1 MIFQRPIR
9 ARQRPR
15 RFFVLVI
22 ILATLAACGKY
33 EADPFRNNL
42 EIYRTDNSFEDV
54 VGRMKKLV
62 RGSKWLSWMTRTMR
76 CFEMG
81 ETAQQWRLV
90 CGLTLGGPTTDP
102 SNPGFRYDR
111 WLIVNR
117 LENGSEILTTK
128 ATYLWSG
135 RKHPNQEI
143 FDKIGIKAQRVG
155 TRKRG

>member
-1 MIFQRPIR
+1 MVIQHPMH
-9 ARQRPR
+9 ARPR
-15 RFFVLVI
+15 PCRFLVLAM
-22 ILATLAACGKY
+22 ILAKLTACGKY
-33 EADPFRNNL
+33 EADPYRNSL

-54 VGRMKKLV
+54 VSRMKKLV
-62 RGSKWLSWMTRTMR
+62 RGSNWLSWMTRTMR
-76 CFEMG
+76 CFEVG

-117 LENGSEILTTK
+117 LDNGSEILTTK

-135 RKHPNQEI
+135 RKHPNKEI
-143 FDKIGIKAQRVG
+143 FDKICIKAQRVG
-155 TRKRG
+155 IRKPG